1 MVENE
6 LNKIEIQNLKRYTN
20 YLLSFMS
27 DQFLKRSGDHECILT
42 LLFFKRLT
50 NKSDLILNQVKEK
63 YAHLLEKI
71 DVKSHSGDQPEFVYE
86 ISMILM
92 HLKLLCNKY
101 DL

>member
-1 MVENE
+1 M
-6 LNKIEIQNLKRYTN
+6 NKIEILNLKKYN
-20 YLLSFMS
+20 AYLLTFMS

-42 LLFFKRLT
+42 LLFFKRIT

-63 YAHLLEKI
+63 YAHLIEQKTAT
-71 DVKSHSGDQPEFVYE
+71 VTTNGDHPEFVFE

-92 HLKLLCNKY
+92 HLKLICNRY